1 LIVGAFIVAVVVGAI
16 LAEDRLDALVVLA
29 SAAVLAIHLSGY

>member
-1 LIVGAFIVAVVVGAI
+1 MIVGAVLVVVCAC

-29 SAAVLAIHLSGY
+29 SAAVFAWAAWVDCI